1 MLERMKAELARLR
14 SADQFRDLTVS
25 NGIHLGSNDYLG
37 FSTHPRLKNAI
48 ALALEGDARCASTG
62 SRLLSG
68 NDSAWEQLEA
78 EFAQFMGA
86 EAALYFSSGYAANT
100 GLLSSILRDGD
111 TVFSDASND
120 AAPLLF
126 NTLDAA
132 LRAFGVVTDPQKRI
146 NVQAEQNRSH
156 LSVTETQ
163 VRMEAPIR
171 AIATRFKLSAQE
183 AAQSCSIAA
192 GSLIRSTAEVL
203 DPNIGF
209 AVATYGFIEGLKTMP
224 APLAVSHVQR
234 KPWYSFW
241 K

>member
-1 MLERMKAELARLR
+1 MNANAQPTPHQLKAADDIVATIVQVLDDGGRVHAETAIASAARIAGTFL
-14 SADQFRDLTVS
+14 FRDFK
-25 NGIHLGSNDYLG
+25 
-37 FSTHPRLKNAI
+37 FSIENISPGTA
-48 ALALEGDARCASTG
+48 
-62 SRLLSG
+62 
-68 NDSAWEQLEA
+68 
-78 EFAQFMGA
+78 
-86 EAALYFSSGYAANT
+86 
-100 GLLSSILRDGD
+100 
-111 TVFSDASND
+111 VFSDASND

-146 NVQAEQNRSH
+146 NVQAEQKRSH

-163 VRMEAPIR
+163 VRLEAPIR
-171 AIATRFKLSAQE
+171 AIAARFKLSAQE
-183 AAQSCSIAA
+183 AAHSCSIAA

-224 APLAVSHVQR
+224 PPLAVSHVQR